1 MEMNARCLTTVAAFA
16 VLTSL
21 GASTLPARAQA
32 LAYCKADAERLC
44 PGVRPGGGRLV
55 KCLKAN
61 ENEVSIGCAKEIK
74 KTKDGDGEVKAPA

>member
-1 MEMNARCLTTVAAFA
+1 MNARCFAIVAALA

-21 GASTLPARAQA
+21 GPTTLPARAQA

-61 ENEVSIGCAKEIK
+61 ENAVSIGCAKEIK
-74 KTKDGDGEVKAPA
+74 KLKTEMGK